1 MKALTTRQ
9 ESILRFVL
17 EYRAEHDCSPT
28 IREIG
33 QAFGIKP
40 GAAHAHMKALVKK
53 GVLVQEHWT
62 GEWFRL
68 SPRMLDQMG
77 VLAEGMEDALK
88 AFNALLEIPPKV
100 CA

>member
-53 GVLVQEHWT
+53 GVLVQITSAT
-62 GEWFRL
+62 GRNKGWRRPE
-68 SPRMLDQMG
+68 
-77 VLAEGMEDALK
+77 
-88 AFNALLEIPPKV
+88 
-100 CA
+100 